1 MEIFWTT
8 HAKKDFDSIKDKK
21 TKSKIKEAI
30 YYLPSGDLKKLK
42 GSLKEYW
49 RVRTGN
55 YRVIFEIN
63 DGSIVIVRIRHRKDV
78 YEKK

>member
-1 MEIFWTT
+1 MEILWTV
-8 HAKKDFDSIKDKK
+8 HAKKDFESIKNKK
-21 TKSKIKEAI
+21 IKSKIKEAI

-55 YRVIFEIN
+55 YRVILEIKN
-63 DGSIVIVRIRHRKDV
+63 GTI
-78 YEKK
+78 YME